1 MTSADDDRTRFLN
14 RPAAAIAYLIQV
26 SGARVGDA
34 HQLIDGFT
42 LGRGSGNDVRLDEAS
57 ASDEHARIRL
67 SDGGEFALT
76 DLASTNSLK
85 VNGAEA
91 TRIVLED
98 GDRIEIAETSFVFKR
113 LAS

>member
-1 MTSADDDRTRFLN
+1 MANADDDRTRFLN
-14 RPAAAIAYLIQV
+14 RPPPAIAYLIQV

-34 HQLIDGFT
+34 HQLVDGFT
-42 LGRGSGNDVRLDEAS
+42 IGRSSDNDVRLNEETV
-57 ASDEHARIRL
+57 SDEHARIRL
-67 SDGGEFALT
+67 SDTGEFALT

-91 TRIVLED
+91 TRVVLDD
-98 GDRIEIAETSFVFKR
+98 GDRIEIGETAFVFKR